1 MNHRLMSDTLTANA
15 SGVTADVPEYP
26 MERDARCPFAP
37 PPQVLEMGDAKPL
50 SRVRIWDGST
60 PWLITGHAAARELFA
75 DPRVSVDD
83 RLDGFPHW
91 NEHMLS
97 TVHKRPRSVFTS
109 DAEEHTRFRRM
120 LSKPFTF
127 KRVEGLRPAIQEVTD
142 ECIDA
147 ILAGPQPADI
157 VSKLAL
163 PVPTKVISDMLG
175 VPYEDHEFFQHHANV
190 GLARYASA
198 EDGQKGAMSLHK
210 YLINL
215 VETKIETPAEDAV
228 SDLAERVSAGEIS
241 VKEAAQLGTGLLI
254 AGHETTANMIG
265 IGVLA
270 LLENPEQAAL
280 LRDSDDPKFV
290 ANAVEEMMRYLSII
304 QNGQR
309 RVATEDIEVGGE
321 TIRAGE
327 GIIIDNAPANW
338 DPKAFPEPDRL
349 DLQRADAQQLAFGFG
364 RHQCVGQQLARAELQ
379 IVFHTLLRRIPTLKL
394 AISFGEVPFK
404 HDRLAYGVYE
414 LPVAW

>member
-1 MNHRLMSDTLTANA
+1 MSDTMTSDPAD
-15 SGVTADVPEYP
+15 VTADVPEYP

-37 PPQVLEMGDAKPL
+37 PPQMLQMNEAKPL

-60 PWLITGHAAARELFA
+60 PWLITGHAVARELFA
-75 DPRVSVDD
+75 DSRVSVDD
-83 RLDGFPHW
+83 RLEGFPHW

-127 KRVEGLRPAIQEVTD
+127 KRVEGLRSAIQDVTD

-147 ILAGPQPADI
+147 ILAGAQPADL
-157 VSKLAL
+157 VAKLAL
-163 PVPTKVISDMLG
+163 PVPTRVISEMLG
-175 VPYEDHEFFQHHANV
+175 VPYEDHEFFQEHANA
-190 GLARYASA
+190 GLARYAA
-198 EDGQKGAMSLHK
+198 ADAMQKGAFSLHQ

-215 VETKIETPAEDAV
+215 VEEKQANPSEDAV
-228 SDLAERVSAGEIS
+228 SDLAERVTAGEIS

-265 IGVLA
+265 IGILA

-280 LRDSDDPKFV
+280 LRDSDDPKFI
-290 ANAVEEMMRYLSII
+290 ANAVEELMRYLSII
-304 QNGQR
+304 QTGQR
-309 RVATEDIEVGGE
+309 RIATEDIEIGGE
-321 TIRAGE
+321 KIRAGE
-327 GIIIDNAPANW
+327 GIILDLAPANW
-338 DPKAFPEPDRL
+338 DGAAYPEPDKL
-349 DLQRADAQQLAFGFG
+349 DLGREVGQQLGFGYG
-364 RHQCVGQQLARAELQ
+364 RHQCVGQQLARAEMQ
-379 IVFHTLLRRIPTLKL
+379 IVFPTLLKRIPTMKL
-394 AISFGEVPFK
+394 AIPFEDVPFK

-414 LPVAW
+414 LPVTW

>member
-1 MNHRLMSDTLTANA
+1 MSRTLT
-15 SGVTADVPEYP
+15 GTATETPDYP
-26 MERDARCPFAP
+26 MDRDAGCPFAP
-37 PPQVLEMGDAKPL
+37 PPQVLEMGTAKPL

-60 PWLITGHAAARELFA
+60 PWLITGHEVARELFA
-75 DPRVSVDD
+75 DARVSVDD
-83 RLDGFPHW
+83 RREGFPHW

-97 TVHKRPRSVFTS
+97 TVNKRPRSVFTS

-127 KRVEGLRPAIQEVTD
+127 KRVEALRSAIQEVTD
-142 ECIDA
+142 ECIDE

-157 VSKLAL
+157 VTKLAL
-163 PVPTKVISDMLG
+163 PVPTKVISEMLG

-198 EDGQKGAMSLHK
+198 EDGQKGAMSLYK

-215 VETKIETPAEDAV
+215 VEAKMAIPRGEGTEDAV
-228 SDLAERVSAGEIS
+228 SDLAERVNAGEIS

-280 LRDSDDPKFV
+280 LRDSNDPKFI
-290 ANAVEEMMRYLSII
+290 ANAAEELMRYLSII

-309 RVATEDIEVGGE
+309 RVAIEDIEIGGE

-327 GIIIDNAPANW
+327 GIILDLAPANW
-338 DPKAFPEPDRL
+338 DVTAYPEPDKL
-349 DLQRADAQQLAFGFG
+349 DLTRDAGQQLGFGYG

-379 IVFHTLLRRIPTLKL
+379 IVFHTLLKRIPTLRL
-394 AISFGEVPFK
+394 AIPFDEVPFK

-414 LPVAW
+414 LPVTW